1 MFYDAI
7 DLKVF
12 EQVKDLDFAY
22 KVWKRLEDSY
32 DGMPTFNEAK
42 FYILKDKLKRFKMQG
57 ESILKNVS

>member
-1 MFYDAI
+1 VFYDAI

-22 KVWKRLEDSY
+22 KVWKRLEYSY
-32 DGMPTFNEAK
+32 DGTPTFNEAK
-42 FYILKDKLKRFKMQG
+42 FYILKYKLERFKIQG